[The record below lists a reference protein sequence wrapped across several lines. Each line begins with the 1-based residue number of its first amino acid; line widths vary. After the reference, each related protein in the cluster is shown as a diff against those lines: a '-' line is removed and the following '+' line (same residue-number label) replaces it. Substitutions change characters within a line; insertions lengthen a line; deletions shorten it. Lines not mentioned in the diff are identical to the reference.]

1 MIASKLKMNAPY
13 CHTSVLSEV
22 QGKSADV
29 TSFLEIIN
37 ARWGTVAHFVF
48 MFFGLATN
56 VIVSS
61 RSSPTL
67 GTMSSTDPQPCLSS
81 EDPRQSPT

>member
-13 CHTSVLSEV
+13 CHTSVLAKLGETFCSLY
-22 QGKSADV
+22 
-29 TSFLEIIN
+29 SFLEIIK
-37 ARWGTVAHFVF
+37 ARWGTVAHFMF

-61 RSSPTL
+61 RSLPV
-67 GTMSSTDPQPCLSS
+67 PQ
-81 EDPRQSPT
+81 Q